1 VTDKKWFAEIKE
13 NNQETKALSTKI
25 PHQETQ
31 APERRKFLK
40 QAAALSTA
48 VVSASAIAA
57 ENLPPNVPDWQKTL
71 GSPVNTNPYGLPS
84 KYEADVVRRRV
95 PWLTADS
102 IASVG
107 FTPLAEINGIITPN
121 GLAFERDHAG
131 VPAIDPNQHRLMIHG
146 LVKNPIILTMQDI
159 KRFPTVSRIHFIECP
174 ANSAMEWKGPQVGR
188 LQFTHG
194 MTSCCEWT
202 GVPLK
207 YLLDEAGVK
216 PEGKWLYAEGADAA
230 SMSRSIPM
238 HKALDD
244 TLVVF
249 GQNGEALRPEQ
260 GYPLRLLTP
269 GWEGN
274 TSIKWL
280 RRLEVTSEPSYQRE
294 ETSKYTD
301 LLNPKDPDKSNLIG
315 KAYMFSWIMEA
326 KSVIT
331 FPCPEKPLK
340 KQGKY
345 VMNGLAW
352 TGSGKIKHVDISLD
366 GGINWKQAELNGLVL
381 DKCWTR
387 FSLEFDWK
395 GEELLIQSR
404 ATGEDGY
411 VQPTYAQLRK
421 ARGVTSIYHNNAI
434 HTWKI
439 NKSGEVE
446 SVQI

>member
-1 VTDKKWFAEIKE
+1 MKDLKSTKDIDSLDNVKTDESVTDNK
-13 NNQETKALSTKI
+13 NS
-25 PHQETQ
+25 
-31 APERRKFLK
+31 RRKFLS
-40 QAAALSTA
+40 QAAAATA
-48 VVSASAIAA
+48 VVATGSAAA
-57 ENLPPNVPDWQKTL
+57 NNLPPNVPEWQKHL
-71 GSPVNTNPYGLPS
+71 GKPVNSNPYGMPS
-84 KYEADVVRRRV
+84 KYESGVKRLRV
-95 PWLTADS
+95 PWLTPDS
-102 IASVG
+102 IASIS
-107 FTPLAEINGIITPN
+107 FTPLAEIKGMISPN
-121 GLAFERDHAG
+121 GLAFERDHG
-131 VPAIDPNQHRLMIHG
+131 GLPTIDPAQHRLMIHG
-146 LVKNPIILTMQDI
+146 LVEKPIILTMDDI
-159 KRFPTVSRIHFIECP
+159 KRFPNVSRIHFIECP

-194 MTSCCEWT
+194 MTNCCEWT

-207 YLLDEAGVK
+207 YILAEVGVK
-216 PEGKWLYAEGADAA
+216 PEGKWLLAEGADSA

-238 HKALDD
+238 EKALDD

-280 RRLEVTSEPSYQRE
+280 RRLEVLKDPAYQRE

-301 LLNPKDPDKSNLIG
+301 LLNPNDPKRKDLIG
-315 KAYMFSWIMEA
+315 KAYLFSWIMEA
-326 KSVIT
+326 KAIIT

-340 KQGKY
+340 DHGKY
-345 VMNGLAW
+345 VINGLAW
-352 TGSGKIKHVDISLD
+352 TGTGKIKHVDVSFD

-387 FSLEFDWK
+387 FSIPFEWN
-395 GEELLIQSR
+395 GEEVLLQSR

-411 VQPTYAQLRK
+411 VQPTLKQLRE
-421 ARGVTSIYHNNAI
+421 ARGVSSIYHNNAI

-439 NKSGEVE
+439 NKNGEVE
-446 SVQI
+446 SVQV

>member
-1 VTDKKWFAEIKE
+1 MKDLKSTNLKSTKDIDSLDNVKTDESVTDNK
-13 NNQETKALSTKI
+13 NS
-25 PHQETQ
+25 
-31 APERRKFLK
+31 RRKFLS
-40 QAAALSTA
+40 QAAAATA
-48 VVSASAIAA
+48 VVATGSAAA
-57 ENLPPNVPDWQKTL
+57 NNLPPNVPEWQKHL
-71 GSPVNTNPYGLPS
+71 GKPVNSNPYGMPS
-84 KYEADVVRRRV
+84 KYESGVKRLRV
-95 PWLTADS
+95 PWLTPDS
-102 IASVG
+102 IASIS
-107 FTPLAEINGIITPN
+107 FTPLAEIKGMISPN
-121 GLAFERDHAG
+121 GLAFERDHG
-131 VPAIDPNQHRLMIHG
+131 GLPTIDPAQHRLMIHG
-146 LVKNPIILTMQDI
+146 LVEKPIILTMDDI
-159 KRFPTVSRIHFIECP
+159 KRFPNVSRIHFIECP

-194 MTSCCEWT
+194 MTNCCEWT

-207 YLLDEAGVK
+207 YILAEVGVK
-216 PEGKWLYAEGADAA
+216 PEGKWLLAEGADSA

-238 HKALDD
+238 EKALDD

-280 RRLEVTSEPSYQRE
+280 RRLEVLKDPAYQRE

-301 LLNPKDPDKSNLIG
+301 LLNPNDPKRKDLIG
-315 KAYMFSWIMEA
+315 KAYLFSWIMEA
-326 KSVIT
+326 KAIIT

-340 KQGKY
+340 DHGKY
-345 VMNGLAW
+345 VINGLAW
-352 TGSGKIKHVDISLD
+352 TGTGKIKHVDVSFD

-387 FSLEFDWK
+387 FSIPFEWN
-395 GEELLIQSR
+395 GEEVLLQSR

-411 VQPTYAQLRK
+411 VQPTLKQLRE
-421 ARGVTSIYHNNAI
+421 ARGVSSIYHNNAI

-439 NKSGEVE
+439 NKNGEVE
-446 SVQI
+446 SVQV

>member
-1 VTDKKWFAEIKE
+1 MSEDKSMVNKTPITQKIKE
-13 NNQETKALSTKI
+13 LSNQNLNNS
-25 PHQETQ
+25 
-31 APERRKFLK
+31 RRKFLS
-40 QAAALSTA
+40 QAATVTTA
-48 VVSASAIAA
+48 VVSGSVAAS
-57 ENLPPNVPDWQKTL
+57 NLPPNVPTWQKEL
-71 GSPVNTNPYGLPS
+71 GQKVNTNPYGMPS
-84 KYEADVVRRRV
+84 VYEADVKRLRV

-102 IASVG
+102 YASVS
-107 FTPLAEINGIITPN
+107 FTPLAEIKGMISPN
-121 GLAFERDHAG
+121 GLAFERNHG
-131 VPAIDPNQHRLMIHG
+131 GLPIIDPTQHRLMIHG
-146 LVKNPIILTMQDI
+146 LVEKPIILSMQDI
-159 KRFPTVSRIHFIECP
+159 QRLPTVSRFHFIECP
-174 ANSAMEWKGPQVGR
+174 ANSAMEWKAPQVGR

-207 YLLDEAGVK
+207 YILAEAGIK
-216 PEGKWLYAEGADAA
+216 PQGKWLLAEGADSA

-238 HKALDD
+238 EKALDD

-280 RRLEVTSEPSYQRE
+280 RRLEVTAKPSYQRE

-301 LLNPKDPDKSNLIG
+301 LINPKDKNKKDLVA

-326 KSVIT
+326 KAIIT
-331 FPCPEKPLK
+331 FPCPEKPLIRH
-340 KQGKY
+340 GKY
-345 VMNGLAW
+345 VINGLAW
-352 TGSGKIKHVDISLD
+352 TGTGKIKHVDVSID
-366 GGINWKQAELNGLVL
+366 GGVTWKEAELNGLVL

-387 FSLEFDWK
+387 FSLPFEWN
-395 GEELLIQSR
+395 GEEILMQSR

-411 VQPTYAQLRK
+411 VQPTFKQLRD
-421 ARGVTSIYHNNAI
+421 ARGVSSVYHNNAI

-439 NKSGEVE
+439 SKNGEVQ
-446 SVQI
+446 SVQV